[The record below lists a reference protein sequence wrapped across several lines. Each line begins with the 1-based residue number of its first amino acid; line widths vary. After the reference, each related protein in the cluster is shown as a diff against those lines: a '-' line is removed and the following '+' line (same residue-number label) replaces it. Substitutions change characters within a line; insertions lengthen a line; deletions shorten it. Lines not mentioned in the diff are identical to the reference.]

1 MTTIKNEDQFKRLMY
16 MSAIPKEMFWAYE
29 AVRRSGIWNMM
40 CVDPM
45 LGRYQV
51 GSDPDE
57 MIKVMDDAYLR
68 FVIYTNADISQSE
81 YVHITRDHIR
91 LIQHLYGDLYEA
103 YGKDYPEG
111 VVNIKVKRNIEIS
124 V

>member
-1 MTTIKNEDQFKRLMY
+1 MLEDIDTLKKLM
-16 MSAIPKEMFWAYE
+16 MMNMISKEMFWAYE
-29 AVRRSGIWNMM
+29 AVRRSGIWNML
-40 CVDPM
+40 CVNPM

-68 FVIYTNADISQSE
+68 FVIYTNADIEQDK
-81 YVHITRDHIR
+81 YKHITKDHVR
-91 LIQHLYGDLYEA
+91 LIQELYTDLYKE

-111 VVNIKVKRNIEIS
+111 IVNITRECKVKIS
-124 V
+124 I

>member
-81 YVHITRDHIR
+81 YVHITRDHII
-91 LIQHLYGDLYEA
+91 LIQQLYKDLYEA

>member
-16 MSAIPKEMFWAYE
+16 MSAIPKEMFWAYM
-29 AVRRSGIWNMM
+29 AVQQSGIWNMM

-81 YVHITRDHIR
+81 YVHITRDHII
-91 LIQHLYGDLYEA
+91 LIQQLYKDLYEA

>member
-57 MIKVMDDAYLR
+57 MIKAMDDAYLR

-81 YVHITRDHIR
+81 YVHITKDHII
-91 LIQHLYGDLYEA
+91 LIQQLYKDLYEA

>member
-1 MTTIKNEDQFKRLMY
+1 MAEDTLKKLM
-16 MSAIPKEMFWAYE
+16 MMAAIPKEMFWAYE

-81 YVHITRDHIR
+81 YVHITRDHII
-91 LIQHLYGDLYEA
+91 LIQQLYKDLYEA

>member
-40 CVDPM
+40 CVHPI
-45 LGRYQV
+45 GRYQV

-68 FVIYTNADISQSE
+68 FVVYTNADISQSE
-81 YVHITRDHIR
+81 YVHITRDHII
-91 LIQHLYGDLYEA
+91 LIQQLYKDLYEA